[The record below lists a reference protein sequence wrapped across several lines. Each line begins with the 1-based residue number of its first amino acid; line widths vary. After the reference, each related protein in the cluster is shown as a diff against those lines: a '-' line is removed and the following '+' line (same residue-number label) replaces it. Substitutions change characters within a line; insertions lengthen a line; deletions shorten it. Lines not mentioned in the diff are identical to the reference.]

1 MLANTRSY
9 HLAGQQFFMVITK
22 YKITA
27 FKLKALVGESLHYQ
41 ILHVGG
47 LRGLRLANR

>member
-1 MLANTRSY
+1 MAANTRSY
-9 HLAGQQFFMVITK
+9 DLAGQIIFRVNAK

-27 FKLKALVGESLHYQ
+27 FTLKALVGESLHYQ

-47 LRGLRLANR
+47 LRGLKLANR

>member
-1 MLANTRSY
+1 MLDITRSY

-22 YKITA
+22 YKITD
-27 FKLKALVGESLHYQ
+27 FKIKALVGESLHYQ
-41 ILHVGG
+41 ILHVGV

>member
-1 MLANTRSY
+1 MLAITRSY
-9 HLAGQQFFMVITK
+9 HLAGQQLFTFITK
-22 YKITA
+22 YKITD
-27 FKLKALVGESLHYQ
+27 FKIKALAGESLHYQ